1 MSLLK
6 TLNKY
11 VFLVGIFLLLVLAIA
26 LRVYNISERSG
37 MGSDST
43 RDALI
48 AQEALERG
56 EIPLIGSFSSA
67 GPFVFGPLYFWFNML
82 ALFLLPFSFR
92 TPWVLM
98 NIAGT
103 LTVLVMFLTGYFIG
117 GKKLAIITGFFTA
130 FAPQLVSRS
139 TGLSQH
145 SLVAITSALLVLFFV
160 LLWKKGSVKYAF
172 LMGISMGT
180 ALSMH
185 YQALNFFIFLPF
197 LFFIPKMKLKKK
209 FLSSVLFMTGV
220 LIPSIPLLYWDSMQE
235 FANIRNVLDYM
246 LIGQYR
252 IYVPNSWKLF
262 IFRFLIDY
270 WSNVVGGNKMMS
282 GILMIITPLTVMYGF
297 IKHKLPGVILSIS
310 IIFGVLLFVLRY
322 YRGERF
328 DGYMI
333 YVAPM
338 ILILCAWCFS
348 FLFDLVNEIKNP
360 IKKRVFSSGIL
371 LFILLILA
379 FDLKN
384 ASQFLFTKNP
394 LEKEISEAI
403 YILSERYPNKNFQV
417 YDYRWLSSDISYAL
431 GGYLKQE
438 EKTENS
444 GVKIGVVFN
453 TLPFSSEE
461 KPLYKGSYWEIISL
475 EKFSDSQIQK
485 PEWTKANPNDI
496 YDDLMKWQ
504 KNEKLTSTFHLD
516 KYILE
521 RMHLD

>member
-1 MSLLK
+1 MNLLK
-6 TLNKY
+6 TLNKHI
-11 VFLVGIFLLLVLAIA
+11 FLLGIFLLLALTIA

-48 AQEALERG
+48 AQEALER
-56 EIPLIGSFSSA
+56 EEVPLIGSFSSA

-82 ALFLLPFSFR
+82 ALFLMPLSFR
-92 TPWVLM
+92 TPWILM

-103 LTVLVMFLTGYFIG
+103 LTVLVMFLTGYFAG

-160 LLWKKGSVKYAF
+160 LLWKKGSIKYAF

-185 YQALNFFIFLPF
+185 YQALNFFIFFPF
-197 LFFIPKMKLKKK
+197 LFFIPKMKMGKKI
-209 FLSSVLFMTGV
+209 LSSMLFIIGA
-220 LIPSIPLLYWDSMQE
+220 LIPSLPLLYWDSMQE
-235 FANIRNVLDYM
+235 FANMRNVLDYM
-246 LIGQYR
+246 LIAQYR

-270 WSNVVGGNKMMS
+270 WSNVVGGNKVMS
-282 GILMIITPLTVMYGF
+282 GILMIITPLAIIYGF
-297 IKHKLPGVILSIS
+297 LKHKLPGVILSIA
-310 IIFGVLLFVLRY
+310 IIFGTLLIVLRY

-338 ILILCAWCFS
+338 ILLLCAWCFS
-348 FLFDLVNEIKNP
+348 FLIDLVKELKNP
-360 IKKRVFSSGIL
+360 IKKRGFLFGVL

-394 LEKEISEAI
+394 LEKEIKEAI
-403 YILSERYPNKNFQV
+403 YVLSERYPDKKFQV
-417 YDYRWLSSDISYAL
+417 YDYRWLSSDISYSL
-431 GGYLKQE
+431 GGYLKQAN
-438 EKTENS
+438 KTEDN
-444 GVKIGVVFN
+444 GVKIGVVLN
-453 TLPFSSEE
+453 TLPFSSEK

-475 EKFSDSQIQK
+475 EKFSDSQIRK
-485 PEWTKANPNDI
+485 PEWTKANPNNI

-504 KNEKLTSTFHLD
+504 KTEKLTSSFHLD

-521 RMHLD
+521 RVRLD